1 MVARRTGIDAT
12 TLDFI
17 TFGPGEI
24 FIDYGLAGE
33 RQLGATDGGAE
44 FNVVRTL
51 REIPVDGAIAAV
63 KGLERVEKVEGTLT
77 VNLKDITAVDVQLA
91 LAGGNLAANVPV
103 GWDRITGGDI
113 VAADYLTNVA
123 LICEH
128 SSLGNDVIFWLDY
141 PIANSDLKAT
151 MTDKGEWVLP
161 ITFKAHVTG
170 AAPNTEPW
178 AIDYP
183 LA

>member
-1 MVARRTGIDAT
+1 MVVRRTGIDAT

-24 FIDYGLAGE
+24 YIDYGLAGE
-33 RQLGATDGGAE
+33 RQLGMTDGGSE
-44 FNVVRTL
+44 FNVVRTT
-51 REIPVDGAIAAV
+51 REIPGDGAIAAV
-63 KGLERVEKVEGTLT
+63 VGLERVEKVEGTLV
-77 VNLKDITAVDVQLA
+77 VNLKDITAADVALA
-91 LAGGNLAANVPV
+91 VAGGNLAANVPV

-113 VAADYLTNVA
+113 TAADYLTNIA

-141 PIANSDLKAT
+141 PMASGDLKST

-170 AAPNTEPW
+170 ATPNVEPW
-178 AIDYP
+178 KVDYP